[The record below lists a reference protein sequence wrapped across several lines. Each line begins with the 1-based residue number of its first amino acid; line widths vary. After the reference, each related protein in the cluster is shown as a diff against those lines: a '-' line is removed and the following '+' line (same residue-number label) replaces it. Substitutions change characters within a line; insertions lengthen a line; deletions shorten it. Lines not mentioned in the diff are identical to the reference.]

1 MNSGQDDFN
10 DDSSDDHK
18 QFTFTIQD
26 GVVTAYF
33 EVENGITE
41 QESIDSADTFVID
54 DNLNQITLTK
64 QTSNG
69 PEITVFS
76 DVDDDGFYTVAS
88 SDSDDFNDD
97 NDDDDHED
105 DQSGHD
111 HKAFM
116 FDIENGEVTAVFELD
131 DGVWKPKSIDDDGS
145 ETYTVDGADVIRT
158 EVKPF
163 GTEITRY
170 SDTDLDGVYFRAS
183 EQWQISPD
191 ASGIVPQLHETLRF
205 SPTDDDDFIAVR
217 EGEDCFGGH
226 GADDFVIREAAHL
239 RINDFNSLEDDML
252 VFDTGLG
259 LTSQAHLASFVTGIH
274 HDGQNFI
281 VDFGPDVSITLVGV
295 QPDQI
300 SWDDVS
306 VLS

>member
-1 MNSGQDDFN
+1 MSSGHDDFD
-10 DDSSDDHK
+10 DDSSGSHK
-18 QFTFTIQD
+18 QYTFTIQN

-41 QESIDSADTFVID
+41 QESIDGADTFVID
-54 DNLNQITLTK
+54 DSLNQITLTR

-76 DVDDDGFYTVAS
+76 DADDDGFYTIAS
-88 SDSDDFNDD
+88 SDSDDFD
-97 NDDDDHED
+97 DDDDH
-105 DQSGHD
+105 SGHD
-111 HKAFM
+111 HKAYK
-116 FDIENGEVTAVFELD
+116 FDIANGEVTAAYEFD
-131 DGVWKPKSIDDDGS
+131 DGVWESESIDDDGS

-170 SDTDLDGVYFRAS
+170 SDTDLDGVYFRVS

-191 ASGIVPQLHETLRF
+191 ASGVVPQLHETLRF

-217 EGEDCFGGH
+217 AGEDCLGGH
-226 GADDFVIREAAHL
+226 GADDFVVREAAHL
-239 RINDFNSLEDDML
+239 RIADFNSLEDDSL

-259 LTSQAHLASFVTGIH
+259 LTSQAHLAGFVTDIR

-281 VDFGPDVSITLVGV
+281 VEFGSDVSITLVGV

-306 VLS
+306 VMS